1 MYSWQLIVGLFCH
14 CLTFAIALSG
24 FESSYRESI
33 LFDVQG
39 LLVGHW
45 WVRITYSDQLF
56 VVVRPRSLAVVLDEN
71 LLTVAEDFEHRRTTL
86 NQPTKMS
93 ITALSAPGKVLLT
106 GGYLVLDRDYTGTVF
121 ALDARIHSVVQQ
133 MKKTRPSEN
142 AGSNG
147 LQNLNRPLGSTE
159 GETEAEDM
167 IVVRSP
173 QFVNAVWEYKIERHE
188 NGGGVSVV
196 QKNDG

>member
-1 MYSWQLIVGLFCH
+1 
-14 CLTFAIALSG
+14 
-24 FESSYRESI
+24 
-33 LFDVQG
+33 
-39 LLVGHW
+39 
-45 WVRITYSDQLF
+45 
-56 VVVRPRSLAVVLDEN
+56 
-71 LLTVAEDFEHRRTTL
+71 
-86 NQPTKMS
+86 MS

-121 ALDARIHSVVQQ
+121 ALNARIHAVVQQ
-133 MKKTRPSEN
+133 MKKTRPGE
-142 AGSNG
+142 AG
-147 LQNLNRPLGSTE
+147 GSDGVQTAE